1 MRIPKAMEKVARVI
15 TVCKEQWEVVCRRRT
30 RFECGGNS
38 SGENVERE
46 FERITEVPARDR
58 KAHEGIGC
66 SNVANRVG
74 GKCVARGPGARR
86 DRTDNIRTG
95 NIIEKNEESQ
105 KRQNIRADASGML
118 KAEVGD
124 VKNGNGLQKFLKCMN

>member
-15 TVCKEQWEVVCRRRT
+15 TVCKEQWEVVCGRRT

-46 FERITEVPARDR
+46 FENLRITEVPARDR

-74 GKCVARGPGARR
+74 GKCVARGSGARR
-86 DRTDNIRTG
+86 GKQN
-95 NIIEKNEESQ
+95 
-105 KRQNIRADASGML
+105 RQYQNRQYHR
-118 KAEVGD
+118 KE
-124 VKNGNGLQKFLKCMN
+124 